1 MLGVERTRFDII
13 GILMEEYDGLNE
25 SDFSILQ
32 LSI

>member
-1 MLGVERTRFDII
+1 MLRVEWTVFDVI
-13 GILMEEYDGLNE
+13 GILLEGFDRLNE